1 MRSSVGTSVCLLAV
15 LTIGCTESEEPS
27 GAEPILVPDH
37 AALGF
42 IDVSN
47 SAVTPWCAA
56 TLVAPRVVLTAS
68 RCVAGLSPS
77 QIRFG
82 VGSVTP
88 QGAEGGLFPVMKV
101 VLHPQRAKW
110 QHDLAALIL
119 ETPVP
124 NVTPMAMG
132 PELSI
137 AERLESVNYGYVHR
151 GENSIRRLWAGT
163 GQPDV
168 DSITVLPTEGAPS
181 CQCVTGGGMVNQAGQ
196 LIGFISAGKG
206 QAGAAATA
214 GASCASAYKLAAVG
228 QNLMFVDEAITANS
242 AVPVVP

>member
-27 GAEPILVPDH
+27 VAEPVLVADH

-47 SAVTPWCAA
+47 SVVTPWCGA

-68 RCVAGLSPS
+68 RCVANLSPS

-82 VGSVTP
+82 VGGVTP

-101 VLHPQRAKW
+101 VLHPQRALW

-132 PELSI
+132 PALAA

-151 GENSIRRLWAGT
+151 GESSTRRLWAGT
-163 GQPDV
+163 GQPDA

-196 LIGFISAGKG
+196 LMGFISAGNG
-206 QAGAAATA
+206 QAGESAPS
-214 GASCASAYKLAAVG
+214 GASCASAYRLAAVG
-228 QNLMFVDEAITANS
+228 QNLTFVDEAITASS
-242 AVPVVP
+242 AAPVVP